1 MSNIDFEKA
10 LNSEQLAA
18 VTAPDGPVLVIAAA
32 IGLWIIVQRR
42 RMKLLQAAED
52 ELRTTNAHLERAIQ
66 DLSDVVY
73 RQQQDLDRVRE
84 MNRQLSLQ
92 IDEVASRADDPSVQ
106 ERPPHY

>member
-1 MSNIDFEKA
+1 MSRNVGE
-10 LNSEQLAA
+10 
-18 VTAPDGPVLVIAAA
+18 TAPASPTGTS
-32 IGLWIIVQRR
+32 RR
-42 RMKLLQAAED
+42 ALPEPDATRLEAVEIKL
-52 ELRTTNAHLERAIQ
+52 AHLERAIQ

>member
-1 MSNIDFEKA
+1 MSRKVGE
-10 LNSEQLAA
+10 
-18 VTAPDGPVLVIAAA
+18 TAPPRPTANVVHGDPGSDATRLEAVEI
-32 IGLWIIVQRR
+32 
-42 RMKLLQAAED
+42 KL
-52 ELRTTNAHLERAIQ
+52 AHLERAIQ

>member
-1 MSNIDFEKA
+1 MPPRPTAKVVHGDPESDATRLE
-10 LNSEQLAA
+10 A
-18 VTAPDGPVLVIAAA
+18 VEI
-32 IGLWIIVQRR
+32 
-42 RMKLLQAAED
+42 KL
-52 ELRTTNAHLERAIQ
+52 AHLERAIQ

>member
-1 MSNIDFEKA
+1 MSRNVGE
-10 LNSEQLAA
+10 
-18 VTAPDGPVLVIAAA
+18 TAPPRPTANVVHGDPESDATRLEAVEI
-32 IGLWIIVQRR
+32 
-42 RMKLLQAAED
+42 KL
-52 ELRTTNAHLERAIQ
+52 AHLERAIQ